1 MDLLATTDE
10 KLNNIKL
17 GRKFI

>member
-1 MDLLATTDE
+1 MGLLATTDE